1 MPKNLDDVRRLARKD
16 SFAVVTTVRPDGTI
30 HASLVTAG
38 VLDDPISDIPSVGFV
53 AHGSSRK
60 LGHLRTSGRAAVVFR
75 FGPDWIAVEGVAR
88 LVGPDDPVAGFGAA
102 QMAKMLRDVFVAAGG
117 THQDW
122 DEFDK
127 VMRAE
132 RRTAV
137 FVSPERISANG

>member
-1 MPKNLDDVRRLARKD
+1 
-16 SFAVVTTVRPDGTI
+16 
-30 HASLVTAG
+30 
-38 VLDDPISDIPSVGFV
+38 
-53 AHGSSRK
+53 
-60 LGHLRTSGRAAVVFR
+60 
-75 FGPDWIAVEGVAR
+75 
-88 LVGPDDPVAGFGAA
+88 
-102 QMAKMLRDVFVAAGG
+102 MAKMLRDVFVAAGG